1 MTICGKQ
8 GLYTLRTSV
17 KHGAPRPAAAARSR
31 GRAPRPHAADGTVG
45 GLSAPESRPGLNKL
59 EHVHEQSS
67 RRLAK
72 SPCCGVDGAGAH
84 LPRDSH
90 AGAIAHRHSW
100 RHSWRVRRAEPM
112 SIPLSNAGR
121 FLQFLI
127 TVIRGPRMLP
137 QWRTKAGHQFLI
149 YMMANV
155 DECQGLFLVY

>member
-45 GLSAPESRPGLNKL
+45 GLSAPESRPGLNT
-59 EHVHEQSS
+59 SMNNRAAASPS
-67 RRLAK
+67 RHAVVLPALVRTCPGTATPGR
-72 SPCCGVDGAGAH
+72 SRTVTAGVTAGA
-84 LPRDSH
+84 S
-90 AGAIAHRHSW
+90 
-100 RHSWRVRRAEPM
+100 VEP
-112 SIPLSNAGR
+112 SRCQSRCQSR